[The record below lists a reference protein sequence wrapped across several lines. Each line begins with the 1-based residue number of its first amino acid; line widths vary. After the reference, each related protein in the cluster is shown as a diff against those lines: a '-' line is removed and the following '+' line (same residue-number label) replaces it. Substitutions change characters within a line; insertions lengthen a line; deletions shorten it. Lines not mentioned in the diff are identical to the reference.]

1 MKGSLT
7 DIGYIREVMAAHGVA
22 FRKEFGQN
30 FLINPAIPQKIASNV
45 EGNALEIGPG
55 IGCLTRELS
64 LRCDKVL
71 AVEIDTGLIP
81 ILADTLSE
89 CENVEVINN
98 DIMKCDL
105 PTLISEKFGGE
116 KVSVCANLPYNITTP
131 VLMKL
136 LEHGIDNPPFEK
148 IVVMVQKEV
157 AERLVAPAGSPL
169 YGAVTA
175 SASYYAKI
183 TKLFNVV
190 SGNFM
195 PRPKV
200 DSAVICLEPYK
211 KAPVD
216 ILSHPLF
223 FKTIRGAFAQR
234 RKTLVNS
241 LSTEFSHLSKEQ
253 LAGIIERCGF
263 DANIR
268 GEKLS
273 IDDFARLSNELFILG
288 EKSN

>member
-7 DIGYIREVMAAHGVA
+7 DIGYIKEVMAAHGVA

-30 FLINPAIPQKIASNV
+30 FLINPAIPQRIASNV
-45 EGNALEIGPG
+45 EGNVLEIGPG

-105 PTLISEKFGGE
+105 PTLIAEKFGSEG
-116 KVSVCANLPYNITTP
+116 VSVCANLPYNITTP

-136 LEHGIDNPPFEK
+136 LEHGIANPPFER

-175 SASYYAKI
+175 SASYYAQI
-183 TKLFNVV
+183 SRLFNVV

-211 KAPVD
+211 KPPVD
-216 ILSHPLF
+216 TLSSEFF
-223 FKTIRGAFAQR
+223 FKTVRGAFAQR

-241 LSTEFSHLSKEQ
+241 LQTEFSHLSKDA
-253 LAGIIERCGF
+253 LAEIITRCGF
-263 DANIR
+263 DASIR

-273 IDDFARLSNELFILG
+273 IEDFARLSNELFIFC

>member
-1 MKGSLT
+1 
-7 DIGYIREVMAAHGVA
+7 
-22 FRKEFGQN
+22 
-30 FLINPAIPQKIASNV
+30 
-45 EGNALEIGPG
+45 
-55 IGCLTRELS
+55 
-64 LRCDKVL
+64 
-71 AVEIDTGLIP
+71 
-81 ILADTLSE
+81 
-89 CENVEVINN
+89 
-98 DIMKCDL
+98 
-105 PTLISEKFGGE
+105 
-116 KVSVCANLPYNITTP
+116 
-131 VLMKL
+131 MKL
-136 LEHGIDNPPFEK
+136 LEHGIDNPPLEK

-157 AERLVAPAGSPL
+157 AERLCAPAGSPL

-183 TKLFNVV
+183 SRLFNVV

-216 ILSHPLF
+216 IRSHELF

-234 RKTLVNS
+234 RKTLSNS
-241 LSTEFSHLSKEQ
+241 LSTEFSHLSKDT
-253 LAGIIERCGF
+253 LTDVITRCGF

-273 IDDFARLSNELFILG
+273 IDDFARLSNELFILS
-288 EKSN
+288 EKPN

>member
-30 FLINPAIPQKIASNV
+30 FLINPAIPQRIASNV
-45 EGNALEIGPG
+45 EGCVLEIGPG

-71 AVEIDTGLIP
+71 SVEIDTGLIP

-89 CENVEVINN
+89 CDNVEIINN

-105 PTLISEKFGGE
+105 PSLIAEKFGDRG
-116 KVSVCANLPYNITTP
+116 VSVCANLPYNITTP

-136 LEHGIDNPPFEK
+136 LEHGIDHPPLEK

-157 AERLVAPAGSPL
+157 AERLCAPAGSPL

-183 TKLFNVV
+183 SRLFNVV

-216 ILSHPLF
+216 IRSHELF

-234 RKTLVNS
+234 RKTLSNS
-241 LSTEFSHLSKEQ
+241 LQTEFSHLSKDTLTEV
-253 LAGIIERCGF
+253 ITRCGF

-273 IDDFARLSNELFILG
+273 IDDFARLSNELFILS